1 MKKFLSK
8 LFKVVG
14 GIVVV
19 IIVVALVIG
28 IVRWIAKPGVADNT
42 ILEVNFECGLIEY
55 IPDEPVAKAML
66 GGKSRV
72 HDIVSA
78 LEKAS
83 EDDRVVGLI
92 AHIGVGNM
100 GLAEIQEIRDAL
112 KNFRGHGK
120 TAIAYAETIGEWGP
134 ANGAYYLSTAFDKIY
149 LQPVGEVCLTGLI
162 SENPFIR
169 GTLEKMGIVP
179 RMGQR
184 YEYKNAANMITEK
197 KFTEAH
203 REAVWKYTE
212 SRFNQI
218 VNGIAE
224 GRQLSED
231 SIRLLCDE
239 GPYLA
244 DEAIEAG
251 LVDELAYRDEVYDGI
266 KEQFGEDAEFLYLSK
281 YLQRAGYPH
290 SDGEVVA
297 LIYGVGT
304 IARGESG
311 YNPIFGSLTMGS
323 ESVAKA
329 FRAAIDDDDVKAILF
344 RVNSP
349 GGSAVAS
356 DVVWRETIRAKEA
369 GKPVIVSMGNVAG
382 SGGYFVSMG
391 ADKIIA
397 QPATITGSIGVL
409 SGKML
414 TSGFWEKLGISWDE
428 VHTSKNATIYTG
440 TQDYTKDQWQ
450 RFNASL
456 DFIYE
461 DFTGK
466 VAEGRGLP
474 LEEVLKVAKG
484 RVWTFPVAIRLV
496 KEAIGVPED
505 EDIDLR
511 LFPEEKSTLDML
523 LGDEPENSEES
534 ATVAVMSRV
543 LQTVQP
549 LVRMARE
556 VGLISK
562 NDVLALPA
570 DIEP

>member
-1 MKKFLSK
+1 M
-8 LFKVVG
+8 
-14 GIVVV
+14 
-19 IIVVALVIG
+19 
-28 IVRWIAKPGVADNT
+28 
-42 ILEVNFECGLIEY
+42 
-55 IPDEPVAKAML
+55 
-66 GGKSRV
+66 
-72 HDIVSA
+72 
-78 LEKAS
+78 
-83 EDDRVVGLI
+83 
-92 AHIGVGNM
+92 
-100 GLAEIQEIRDAL
+100 
-112 KNFRGHGK
+112 KNFRSHGK
-120 TAIAYAETIGEWGP
+120 TAVAYSETIGEGGP

-162 SENPFIR
+162 SESPFVK
-169 GTLEKMGIVP
+169 GTLEKIGIVP

-184 YEYKNAANMITEK
+184 YEYKNAANMLTEK
-197 KFTEAH
+197 KFTEPH

-212 SRFNQI
+212 SRFNQM
-218 VNGIAE
+218 VNGIAQE
-224 GRQLSED
+224 RQLSED
-231 SIRLLCDE
+231 SVRILCDE

-244 DEAIEAG
+244 EEALKAG
-251 LVDELAYRDEVYDGI
+251 LVDKLSYRDEVYEEI
-266 KEQFGEDAEFLYLSK
+266 KKQFGEDSELLYLSK
-281 YLQRAGYPH
+281 YLDRAGYPH
-290 SDGEVVA
+290 SDGDVVA
-297 LIYGVGT
+297 LIYGVGS
-304 IARGESG
+304 IARGTSG
-311 YNPIFGSLTMGS
+311 YDPIFRSLTMGS
-323 ESVAKA
+323 ESVART
-329 FRAAIDDDDVKAILF
+329 FRAAIDDDDVKAIIF

-369 GKPVIVSMGNVAG
+369 GKPVIVSMGDVAA
-382 SGGYFVSMG
+382 SGGYYVSMA

-440 TQDYTKDQWQ
+440 THDYTKDGWQ

-466 VAEGRGLP
+466 VAEGRGLS

-484 RVWTFPVAIRLV
+484 RVWTGEDAKALGLVDELGGFPLAIRLV

-511 LFPEEKSTLDML
+511 LFPKEKSTLDML
-523 LGDEPENSEES
+523 LGDGPDNSEES
-534 ATVAVMSRV
+534 AAIAVMSRV
-543 LQTVQP
+543 LEAIQP
-549 LVRMARE
+549 LTRVAEE
-556 VGLISK
+556 VGLVSK

-570 DIEP
+570 NIEP